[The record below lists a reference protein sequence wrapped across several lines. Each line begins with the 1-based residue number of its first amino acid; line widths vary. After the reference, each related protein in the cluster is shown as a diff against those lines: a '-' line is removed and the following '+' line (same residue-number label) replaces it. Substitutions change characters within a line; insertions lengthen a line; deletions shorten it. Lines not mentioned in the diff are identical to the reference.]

1 MILSCTWLWWAVSLG
16 FIVLSILSCGMEAS
30 ALSCVVSHLQW
41 VCLYMCSSMCV
52 DVLVCACMW
61 NVCVCWMCVCV
72 GVHTCAGLCVIFG
85 MGVLCMCS
93 MYGCVVLCVYIMRL
107 PYLCWLFAVGV
118 FVIVVHIALHA
129 CMLHSTY
136 FSEYSAPVCGR
147 SATGWVGARSS
158 LCWGTV
164 AHLCIECSRYIP
176 WPPCLYHQVC
186 AYDSNGASSK
196 GPLFRIP
203 ITAIIPTLY
212 VFCAV

>member
-1 MILSCTWLWWAVSLG
+1 MHLALVSSQPWVHCPQHLIMWNGGKCIELCSFPFAVSVSLHV
-16 FIVLSILSCGMEAS
+16 FFYVCG
-30 ALSCVVSHLQW
+30 
-41 VCLYMCSSMCV
+41 
-52 DVLVCACMW
+52 CACVCMHVECVCVL
-61 NVCVCWMCVCV
+61 NVCVCGCAHLCGLVCYIWNGCTLHV
-72 GVHTCAGLCVIFG
+72 FHVWVCGL
-85 MGVLCMCS
+85 
-93 MYGCVVLCVYIMRL
+93 VYIMRL

-129 CMLHSTY
+129 CILHSTY